1 MWENMGLKVL
11 GVLGVLGVLEILVL
25 GVGFWVLGGFLISD
39 FEYTGVRVK
48 FIWIGKT
55 PVDVKF

>member
-11 GVLGVLGVLEILVL
+11 KVLGVPGVLEILEVLGALGAPGVLEIVVL

-39 FEYTGVRVK
+39 F
-48 FIWIGKT
+48 
-55 PVDVKF
+55 